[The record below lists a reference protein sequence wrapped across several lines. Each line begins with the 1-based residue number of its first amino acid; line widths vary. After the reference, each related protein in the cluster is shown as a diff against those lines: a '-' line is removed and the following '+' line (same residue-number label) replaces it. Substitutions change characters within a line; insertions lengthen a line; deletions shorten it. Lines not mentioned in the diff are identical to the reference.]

1 MIPKRFPK
9 LTYPKIFARN
19 AAGKIISP
27 TLAIAR
33 MVRQTRPWVSAA
45 SAGRRQLRSTQT
57 RKTDRTQ
64 HLAEKY
70 EPGQHRER
78 RREYSELTNEIHDD
92 DRIEDWIR
100 ITYPVAVEEPVRLG

>member
-19 AAGKIISP
+19 AAGKKISP
-27 TLAIAR
+27 ILAIAR
-33 MVRQTRPWVSAA
+33 IIRQTRPWVSAA
-45 SAGRRQLRSTQT
+45 SVGKCQLRSTQT
-57 RKTDRTQ
+57 RKTDAAQ

-70 EPGQHRER
+70 EPGQHRQR
-78 RREYSELTNEIHDD
+78 RREHSELTNEIHDD

-100 ITYPVAVEEPVRLG
+100 IDVPVAVEEPLRLG